1 MPDQIKREHKYH
13 AEATVLHGK
22 LDLPLVQE
30 IKPQAYAKLPDEGG
44 YLSQQA
50 SDYRLE
56 GVISFRSAYTQ
67 VGGNPETKLG
77 HGWSTLST
85 SVIEDLNVMDVVTAD
100 RVVAQISA
108 DHPLEGYVPHFT
120 LLGTRFENLRIAGHP
135 VKLDLDPHILG
146 AKPEGDRAYTSDPG
160 FIGRVSS
167 QHQRISALQGLPD
180 DLRERYNRLP
190 STSQNQGS
198 IECSL
203 VNHADGAFPGR
214 CFGHVI
220 DVPNFGRIHLAVLH
234 LEHSD
239 FNQDIPKQ
247 TLAKLSMIKLDMG
260 CIASGKAAMAET
272 VVNGGTRP

>member
-1 MPDQIKREHKYH
+1 MPDETKRDHKYH
-13 AEATVLHGK
+13 AEATVLSG
-22 LDLPLVQE
+22 LLSLPLEQE

-44 YLSQQA
+44 YLSQHA
-50 SDYRLE
+50 NDYRLE

-67 VGGNPETKLG
+67 VGGNPETKPG
-77 HGWSTLST
+77 HGWNTLST

-100 RVVAQISA
+100 RVVAQLSA
-108 DHPLEGYVPHFT
+108 DHPPEGYVPHIT

-146 AKPEGDRAYTSDPG
+146 AKPEGDRAYTSDSG

-167 QHQRISALQGLPD
+167 QHQRITAREGLPD

-190 STSQNQGS
+190 STSQNLES

-203 VNHADGAFPGR
+203 VNHADGSYPGR

-220 DVPNFGRIHLAVLH
+220 DVPNFGRIHLAVLR
-234 LEHSD
+234 LEHSN
-239 FNQDIPKQ
+239 FNQGVPKQ
-247 TLAKLSMIKLDMG
+247 TLAKLSMIKLEMG
-260 CIASGKAAMAET
+260 CIASGKTQMAET
-272 VVNGGTRP
+272 IVNGGTRP